1 MICRISCSSCKS
13 CNPVYDC
20 SNKNNRR
27 HHCANVHEQI
37 AVPRVKSV
45 AYSFR
50 VTLPYTNIRLK
61 RLSQTVDESI
71 GGYLRR
77 QATVRNT
84 KHRSTVFDRAKD
96 RIREML
102 SHHGCRPEIPVVR
115 YIDQHVRSIM
125 SEPPRDPRIRRLD
138 ADEDTGFAITE
149 RHQRVVAARSELTDD
164 STYQRRSR

>member
-1 MICRISCSSCKS
+1 MLIVKNLV
-13 CNPVYDC
+13 NPVYDC
-20 SNKNNRR
+20 SNKNNHR
-27 HHCANVHEQI
+27 HHRANVHEQI

-45 AYSFR
+45 SPISR
-50 VTLPYTNIRLK
+50 VIRPNTNIRLE
-61 RLSQTVDESI
+61 RLSQTVDMAL
-71 GGYLRR
+71 GAYLRR
-77 QATVRNT
+77 QATVRHT
-84 KHRSTVFDRAKD
+84 EHRSTVFHCAKD

-102 SHHGCRPEIPVVR
+102 SHHGRRPEIPVVR

-125 SEPPRDPRIRRLD
+125 SEPSRDPWIRRLD